1 MPIPQVER
9 KRTHHSEHHTR
20 DATTVRKQRAQRRGH
35 GDHRAPSR
43 PRNWFAALRWYC
55 SRERIKKTLVT
66 IVLACVGSVML
77 IVGAAYLWVSQ
88 DLADIEDVE
97 KRLVDQSTRIYAR
110 DGETLLYE
118 IGDNRRQDVALDQ
131 ITPEVAWAT
140 LALEDQKFY
149 KHKGF
154 SITSIVRAVF
164 RGVFGGQASA
174 TSTLTQQFV
183 KNAILTSER
192 TYTRKLKELILAV
205 RLEQKYSKDEILNM
219 YLNEVYYGANF
230 QGIEASAQGY
240 YGKHASE
247 LTLAESA
254 TLASLPKNPV
264 IYPRDPERLKARRDY
279 ALDQMASL
287 DTITKEEAEQAKQ
300 EDTTISEAI
309 TGINAP
315 HFVFYVRE
323 YLEKKYGQNNVRRGG
338 MKVVTTLD
346 WDKQQKAEQA
356 INDGIPKIEQ
366 YGGSNAALVSIDT
379 KTGQI
384 LAMVGSRDWFDTEHD
399 GQVNVVTS
407 LRQPGSS
414 FKPVVYLTAFTKG
427 YTPETK
433 VFDIETDFPTEA
445 EGKYHPRNY
454 SLNEHGPIAL
464 RNALAQSLN
473 IPAVKVLY
481 LAGVNEA
488 LNVAEQ
494 LGYSSFADRSRF
506 GLSLV
511 LGGGEVTLLDHT
523 SAYATYAREGEY
535 HAPAAILRIED
546 REGKTIEEWQDVMRQ
561 AVDAN
566 AVRTLNSVLSDS
578 GARSGSFSILNLKDR
593 PSAGKT
599 GTTNDFRDAW
609 SMGYTPSIATG
620 VWTGNND
627 NSEMV
632 RGADGSIIAAPIWN
646 KYMNSVLEGT
656 TVETFKGPNYKA
668 KTEVL
673 GGKLEEIKT
682 VAVDS
687 VTGEVVPEECVDD
700 YPEQYVV
707 QKEFK
712 EIHEILHYLSKENP
726 AGPPPEN
733 PRQDPMYEPWETAV
747 VRWATADERKNE
759 YLTDQ
764 TPRADCNQRNKNQQP
779 TVSLLAPTD
788 NETVLR
794 REFFIQ
800 AEATPGKNRTITSV
814 QFTIDTT
821 IVETINELASTT
833 TSTLTSSYNPATL
846 TAGVH
851 TVTVRVTDDKGNF
864 AEAAAEVLVELK
876 KEVTTID
883 DVLLDI
889 ADVDV
894 EDIE

>member
-1 MPIPQVER
+1 MPIPQIER
-9 KRTHHSEHHTR
+9 KKHHTEQHVR
-20 DATTVRKQRAQRRGH
+20 DASVVRKRRAGRRH
-35 GDHRAPSR
+35 NAPHAEHK
-43 PRNWFAALRWYC
+43 PRGLMKSLQYYF
-55 SRERIKKTLVT
+55 SHERVIKTLST
-66 IVLACVGSVML
+66 IALVGVGAFML
-77 IVGAAYLWVSQ
+77 VVGAAYLWVSQ

-131 ITPEVAWAT
+131 ITPEVTWAT

-205 RLEQKYSKDEILNM
+205 RLEQKYSKDEILNL
-219 YLNEVYYGANF
+219 YLNEVYYGANY
-230 QGIEASAQGY
+230 QGIEAAAQGY
-240 YGKHASE
+240 YGKRASE

-264 IYPRDPERLKARRDY
+264 IYPRDPERLQARRDY

-287 DTITKEEAEQAKQ
+287 DYITPEEADAAQQ
-300 EDTTISEAI
+300 EETMVSEAI
-309 TGINAP
+309 TGIKAP

-323 YLEKKYGQNNVRRGG
+323 SLEKKYGQNNVRRGG
-338 MKVVTTLD
+338 MKVITTLD

-356 INDGIPKIEQ
+356 IADGMPKIAQ

-379 KTGQI
+379 KTGQL
-384 LAMVGSRDWFDTEHD
+384 LAMVGSADWFDTEHD
-399 GQVNVVTS
+399 GQVNVTTS

-481 LAGVNEA
+481 LVGVNEA

-494 LGYSSFADRSRF
+494 LGYSSFTDRSRF

-511 LGGGEVTLLDHT
+511 LGGGEVSLLDHT
-523 SAYATYAREGEY
+523 AAYATFAREGEY
-535 HAPAAILRIED
+535 HTPSAVLRIED
-546 REGKTIEEWQDVMRQ
+546 RSGKTIEEWKDSMRQ
-561 AVDAN
+561 AVDTG

-609 SMGYTPSIATG
+609 AMGYTPSVATG

-646 KYMNSVLEGT
+646 KYMNAVLEGT
-656 TVETFKGPNYKA
+656 TVETFKAPSYKS

-673 GGKLEEIKT
+673 GGKLEETKT
-682 VAVDS
+682 VAVDV
-687 VTGEVVPEECVDD
+687 VTNEVIPEQCLED
-700 YPEQYVV
+700 YPEQYVI

-726 AGPPPEN
+726 TGPAPEN

-779 TVSLLAPTD
+779 SISLIAPTD
-788 NETVLR
+788 SETVLR
-794 REFFIQ
+794 KEFLMV
-800 AEATPGKNRTITSV
+800 ATVAPGNNRTITGV
-814 QFTIDTT
+814 LFTIDTT
-821 IVETINELASTT
+821 TVETINNLNILD
-833 TSTLTSSYNPATL
+833 TSTITSAYNPATL
-846 TAGVH
+846 TAGDH
-851 TVTVRVTDDKGNF
+851 TITVRVTDDKGNF
-864 AEAAAEVLVELK
+864 AEAG
-876 KEVTTID
+876 
-883 DVLLDI
+883 
-889 ADVDV
+889 ADVIVTLKRTGD
-894 EDIE
+894 